1 MAGWRGCDRCWPD
14 KVNQPDMLWHLKL
27 ARPLPPHLLLPSPR
41 LWPASKCVG
50 VPGVCVAGAGAGGCW
65 VATRTFQTR
74 ASCLVRACWR
84 RRLGTGRGCSDK
96 TRRHDHRYRGY
107 RGYTGYRAHPT
118 PHTSVPPPPPHPRAR
133 CLRVNSSMYQ
143 GVSRVYLMS
152 MTSQATLVIN
162 ENVSSYFRTFSLF
175 LARSKGTLS
184 SLVPSNP
191 SAPQHPLQYT
201 PPFYK

>member
-1 MAGWRGCDRCWPD
+1 M
-14 KVNQPDMLWHLKL
+14 
-27 ARPLPPHLLLPSPR
+27 
-41 LWPASKCVG
+41 
-50 VPGVCVAGAGAGGCW
+50 AGAGAGGCW

-162 ENVSSYFRTFSLF
+162 ENVSSYFRTFSLL

-184 SLVPSNP
+184 YPP
-191 SAPQHPLQYT
+191 T
-201 PPFYK
+201 PPHLNIPYSIPPLSISEMCY